1 MEQISNQPI
10 AENEFAR
17 WLSELEKNHLD
28 VMTQAQAK
36 EKENLL
42 KFAEE
47 YIVTDADINKMVEQN
62 RALNKARLN
71 VASEKVAFLNQ
82 RDAAK
87 DSGDME
93 EYERCCKQIEELDA
107 LLAKSKNT
115 TSEDKTSRI
124 NQRNKYAN
132 VATKYEVAKVADS
145 NDLHDPF
152 SRRQTKPSP
161 TFMKPKSSEEENNE
175 NKGTNGNNHE
185 PAKLIITE
193 PVIPIEPDHPEN
205 QLKFAHDF
213 DLELTVPK
221 TTIIEASKTSSA
233 LINPFIIDRP
243 KAALSVN
250 DYKMRRGLI

>member
-1 MEQISNQPI
+1 
-10 AENEFAR
+10 
-17 WLSELEKNHLD
+17 
-28 VMTQAQAK
+28 MTQAQAK

-71 VASEKVAFLNQ
+71 VASEKVAFMNQ

-87 DSGDME
+87 DSGDLE

-107 LLAKSKNT
+107 MLAKSKNT

-161 TFMKPKSSEEENNE
+161 TFMKPKNSDENDE
-175 NKGTNGNNHE
+175 KVANGINHE

-193 PVIPIEPDHPEN
+193 PVIPIEADHPEN

-213 DLELTVPK
+213 DLELSTVPK
-221 TTIIEASKTSSA
+221 TTIIEGSKTNSA

-250 DYKMRRGLI
+250 DYKMRRGLL